1 MEDIFKEFLRDWE
14 ENSTDALVMHF
25 NNIPIIL
32 NNFSK
37 SNKSYYKG
45 VGFYSPTKLVGDELL
60 KYIKDSL
67 AECNLLTSVTK
78 ELAVAQLFSE
88 SFSTYQG
95 YCAIHVVLEVK
106 GELEYDFTANIKE
119 KEVIIYKPKI
129 TKIISYKY
137 DEEMPKGNLPLDT
150 LKVFD

>member
-1 MEDIFKEFLRDWE
+1 M
-14 ENSTDALVMHF
+14 
-25 NNIPIIL
+25 
-32 NNFSK
+32 
-37 SNKSYYKG
+37 
-45 VGFYSPTKLVGDELL
+45 
-60 KYIKDSL
+60 
-67 AECNLLTSVTK
+67 
-78 ELAVAQLFSE
+78 
-88 SFSTYQG
+88 
-95 YCAIHVVLEVK
+95 VLEVK